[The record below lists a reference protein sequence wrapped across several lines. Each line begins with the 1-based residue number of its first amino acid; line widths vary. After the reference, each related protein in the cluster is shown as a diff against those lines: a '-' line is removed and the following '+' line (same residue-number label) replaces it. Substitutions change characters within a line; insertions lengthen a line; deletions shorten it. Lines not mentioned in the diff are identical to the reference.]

1 MTGIEL
7 SDGERLQKVLARVG
21 IGSRRICEDLIFD
34 GRITVNG
41 DVAILGRRVNP
52 DDDVIALDG
61 TPLAVKPGLVHYIL
75 NKPVGIITTADDPQG
90 RPTVLSLVPEE
101 PRVFPVGRL
110 DMDTEGLLLLTNDGA
125 LTHRLTHPS
134 FGVDKEYI
142 VHVDGEPTRGEI
154 RMLRDGVMLDDG
166 VTAPAQAALV
176 APSIIKL
183 TIHEGRNRQI
193 RRMCEAIGHPV
204 LRLVRT
210 RIGPIADRKLKPG
223 EWRVLTGDELRGLE
237 RAATPESEKTTPK
250 GQRPRT

>member
-1 MTGIEL
+1 
-7 SDGERLQKVLARVG
+7 
-21 IGSRRICEDLIFD
+21 
-34 GRITVNG
+34 
-41 DVAILGRRVNP
+41 
-52 DDDVIALDG
+52 
-61 TPLAVKPGLVHYIL
+61 
-75 NKPVGIITTADDPQG
+75 
-90 RPTVLSLVPEE
+90 
-101 PRVFPVGRL
+101 
-110 DMDTEGLLLLTNDGA
+110 